1 MLIQILIP
9 LFRACKINLF
19 TLLLHPYKHF
29 FPFNK
34 YIKENMA
41 RSKYKFNPESLRFD
55 KIQLSFGAKT
65 FRFLSYF
72 LASVLLAIGYYVVFT
87 LFFNSPKEKVLQ
99 RELNQMTL
107 QYDLMQKKLGR
118 MDNVLSNLEETDD
131 NIYRT
136 IFEVE
141 PIPTSIREAGMGG
154 INRYSELEGFEND
167 EIVIKTA
174 KALDKIRK
182 KMYIQSRSYD
192 DLIELARN
200 KEEMIAS
207 VPAIQPISNK
217 DLKRTAS
224 GWGMR
229 IHPIYKIRKFHYGL
243 DFTAPRGT
251 EIYATG
257 DGKILSVKRRKTGFG
272 NHIVIDHG
280 YGFETLYGHMT
291 SFNVKKGQKVQRGD
305 VIGFVGSSGTST
317 APHLHYEVHKNG
329 KRVNPINYFYNDLTP
344 EEYDRMIEISMKSGQ
359 TFD

>member
-1 MLIQILIP
+1 
-9 LFRACKINLF
+9 
-19 TLLLHPYKHF
+19 
-29 FPFNK
+29 
-34 YIKENMA
+34 MA

-55 KIQLSFGAKT
+55 KIRLSFRAKT
-65 FRFLSYF
+65 FRFLSYLF
-72 LASVLLAIGYYVVFT
+72 ASILLAITYYVV
-87 LFFNSPKEKVLQ
+87 LIIFFDTPKEKILQ

-107 QYDLMQKKLGR
+107 QYELMQKKLGR
-118 MDNVLSNLEETDD
+118 MDDVLSNLEETDD

-141 PIPTSIREAGMGG
+141 PIPGSVREAGMGG
-154 INRYSELEGFEND
+154 VNRYSELEGFEND
-167 EIVIKTA
+167 EIVIETA

-182 KMYIQSRSYD
+182 MMYIQSRSYD

-207 VPAIQPISNK
+207 VPAIQPISNQ

-224 GWGMR
+224 GFGYR
-229 IHPIYKIRKFHYGL
+229 IHPIYKIRKFHFGQ
-243 DFTAPRGT
+243 DFTAPRGS

-257 DGKILSVKRRKTGFG
+257 NGKILSVKRRKTGYG

-280 YGFETLYGHMT
+280 YGYETLYAHMT
-291 SFNVKKGQKVQRGD
+291 SFNVKKGQKVKRGD
-305 VIGFVGSSGTST
+305 VIGFVGSTGTST
-317 APHLHYEVHKNG
+317 APHLHYEVHKNR
-329 KRVNPINYFYNDLTP
+329 KPVNPINYFYNDLTA

>member
-1 MLIQILIP
+1 
-9 LFRACKINLF
+9 
-19 TLLLHPYKHF
+19 
-29 FPFNK
+29 
-34 YIKENMA
+34 MA

-87 LFFNSPKEKVLQ
+87 LFFISPKEKVLQ

-107 QYDLMQKKLGR
+107 QYELMQKKLGR

-141 PIPTSIREAGMGG
+141 PIPGSVREAGMGG

-167 EIVIKTA
+167 EIVIKTV

-182 KMYIQSRSYD
+182 KMYVQSRSYD

-207 VPAIQPISNK
+207 VPAIMPISNK

-224 GWGMR
+224 GFGYR
-229 IHPIYKIRKFHYGL
+229 IHPIYKIRLFHHGM

-257 DGKILSVKRRKTGFG
+257 DGKILSVRRSKRGFG

-291 SFNVKKGQKVQRGD
+291 SFNVKKRQKVKRGD

-317 APHLHYEVHKNG
+317 APHLHYEVHKNH
-329 KRVNPINYFYNDLTP
+329 KRVNPINYYFNDLTA
-344 EEYDRMIEISMKSGQ
+344 EEYDRVIEISMKSGQ

>member
-1 MLIQILIP
+1 
-9 LFRACKINLF
+9 
-19 TLLLHPYKHF
+19 
-29 FPFNK
+29 
-34 YIKENMA
+34 MA

-55 KIQLSFGAKT
+55 KIQLSFRAKI
-65 FRFLSYF
+65 FRFLSYLF
-72 LASVLLAIGYYVVFT
+72 ASILLAITYYVV
-87 LFFNSPKEKVLQ
+87 LIIFFDTPKEKILQ

-107 QYDLMQKKLGR
+107 QYELMQKKLGR
-118 MDNVLSNLEETDD
+118 MNDVLSNLEETDD

-141 PIPTSIREAGMGG
+141 PIPGSIREAGIGG

-207 VPAIQPISNK
+207 VPAIMPISNK

-229 IHPIYKIRKFHYGL
+229 MHPIYKIPIFHYGL

-257 DGKILSVKRRKTGFG
+257 DGKILSVRRSKRGYG

-291 SFNVKKGQKVQRGD
+291 SFNVKKGQKVKRGD

-317 APHLHYEVHKNG
+317 APHLHYEVHKNR
-329 KRVNPINYFYNDLTP
+329 KPVNPINYFYNDLTA

>member
-1 MLIQILIP
+1 
-9 LFRACKINLF
+9 
-19 TLLLHPYKHF
+19 
-29 FPFNK
+29 
-34 YIKENMA
+34 MA

-55 KIQLSFGAKT
+55 KINLSFRVKT

-72 LASVLLAIGYYVVFT
+72 LASVFLAIGYYVIFT
-87 LFFNSPKEKVLQ
+87 LFFYSPKENVLQ

-107 QYDLMQKKLGR
+107 QYELMQKKLGR
-118 MDNVLSNLEETDD
+118 MDDVLSNLEETDD

-141 PIPTSIREAGMGG
+141 PIQGSIREAGMGG
-154 INRYSELEGFEND
+154 INRYSELGGFEND
-167 EIVIKTA
+167 EIVIETA

-182 KMYIQSRSYD
+182 KMYVQSRSYD

-207 VPAIQPISNK
+207 IPAIQPISNK

-229 IHPIYKIRKFHYGL
+229 IHPIYKIRIFHYGL

-257 DGKILSVKRRKTGFG
+257 DGKVTSVRRSNRGYG

-280 YGFETLYGHMT
+280 YGYETLYGHMT
-291 SFNVKKGQKVQRGD
+291 SFTVKKGQKVKRGD

-317 APHLHYEVHKNG
+317 APHLHYEVRKNHK
-329 KRVNPINYFYNDLTP
+329 KVNPINFFYNDLTP

>member
-1 MLIQILIP
+1 MA
-9 LFRACKINLF
+9 R
-19 TLLLHPYKHF
+19 
-29 FPFNK
+29 NK
-34 YIKENMA
+34 YI
-41 RSKYKFNPESLRFD
+41 FNPESLRFD
-55 KIQLSFGAKT
+55 KIQLSFRAKT
-65 FRFLSYF
+65 FRFLSYLF
-72 LASVLLAIGYYVVFT
+72 ASILLAITYYVV
-87 LFFNSPKEKVLQ
+87 LIIFFDTPKEKILQ

-107 QYDLMQKKLGR
+107 QYELMQKKLGR
-118 MDNVLSNLEETDD
+118 MDDVLSNLEETDD

-141 PIPTSIREAGMGG
+141 PIPGSIREAGMGG
-154 INRYSELEGFEND
+154 INRYSELEGFNND

-207 VPAIQPISNK
+207 VPAIMPISNK

-229 IHPIYKIRKFHYGL
+229 MHPIYKIPKFHYGM

-257 DGKILSVKRRKTGFG
+257 NGKILSVKRRKTGYG
-272 NHIVIDHG
+272 NYIVIDHG

-291 SFNVKKGQKVQRGD
+291 SFNVKKGQKVKRGD

-317 APHLHYEVHKNG
+317 APHVHYEVHKNH
-329 KRVNPINYFYNDLTP
+329 KKVNPINYYFNDLTA
-344 EEYDRMIEISMKSGQ
+344 EEYEKMIEISMKSGQ

>member
-1 MLIQILIP
+1 M
-9 LFRACKINLF
+9 
-19 TLLLHPYKHF
+19 
-29 FPFNK
+29 
-34 YIKENMA
+34 
-41 RSKYKFNPESLRFD
+41 
-55 KIQLSFGAKT
+55 
-65 FRFLSYF
+65 
-72 LASVLLAIGYYVVFT
+72 LLAIGYYVIFA
-87 LFFNSPKEKVLQ
+87 LFFDSPKEKVLQ
-99 RELNQMTL
+99 REMNQMTL
-107 QYDLMQKKLGR
+107 QYELMQKKLGR
-118 MDNVLSNLEETDD
+118 MDDVLSNLEETDD

-141 PIPTSIREAGMGG
+141 PIPGSIREAGMGG

-182 KMYIQSRSYD
+182 KMYVQSRSYD

-207 VPAIQPISNK
+207 IPAIQPISNK

-229 IHPIYKIRKFHYGL
+229 IHPIYKIRIFHYGL

-257 DGKILSVKRRKTGFG
+257 DGKVTSVRRSKRGYG

-280 YGFETLYGHMT
+280 YSFETLYAHMT
-291 SFNVKKGQKVQRGD
+291 SFNVKRGHKVKRGD

-317 APHLHYEVHKNG
+317 APHLHYEVHKNH
-329 KRVNPINYFYNDLTP
+329 KKVNPINYFYNDLTA

>member
-1 MLIQILIP
+1 
-9 LFRACKINLF
+9 
-19 TLLLHPYKHF
+19 
-29 FPFNK
+29 
-34 YIKENMA
+34 MA
-41 RSKYKFNPESLRFD
+41 RSKYKFNSESLRFD
-55 KIQLSFGAKT
+55 KIQLSFRVKI

-72 LASVLLAIGYYVVFT
+72 LASVFLAIGYYVIFT
-87 LFFNSPKEKVLQ
+87 LFFYSPKEKVLQ

-107 QYDLMQKKLGR
+107 QYEIMQKKLGR
-118 MDNVLSNLEETDD
+118 MDNVLSDLEETDD

-141 PIPTSIREAGMGG
+141 PIPGSIREAGMGG
-154 INRYSELEGFEND
+154 INRYSELEGFGND
-167 EIVIKTA
+167 EIVIETA

-200 KEEMIAS
+200 KEVMIAC
-207 VPAIQPISNK
+207 VPAIMPISNK

-229 IHPIYKIRKFHYGL
+229 MHPIYKIRKFHYGI

-257 DGKILSVKRRKTGFG
+257 DGKVILVRRQKTGFG
-272 NHIVIDHG
+272 NHIVMDHG

-291 SFNVKKGQKVQRGD
+291 SFNVKKGQKVKRGD

-317 APHLHYEVHKNG
+317 APHLHYEVHKNR
-329 KRVNPINYFYNDLTP
+329 KPVNPINYFFNDLTA

>member
-1 MLIQILIP
+1 
-9 LFRACKINLF
+9 
-19 TLLLHPYKHF
+19 
-29 FPFNK
+29 
-34 YIKENMA
+34 MA
-41 RSKYKFNPESLRFD
+41 RSKYKFNSESLRFD
-55 KIQLSFGAKT
+55 KIQLSFRAKT

-72 LASVLLAIGYYVVFT
+72 LASVLLAIVYYVTFT
-87 LFFNSPKEKVLQ
+87 LFFDSPKEKVLH

-107 QYDLMQKKLGR
+107 QYELMQKKLGR

-141 PIPTSIREAGMGG
+141 PIPGSVREAGMGG

-167 EIVIKTA
+167 EIVIETA

-182 KMYIQSRSYD
+182 KIYVQSRSYD

-200 KEEMIAS
+200 KEVMLAS
-207 VPAIQPISNK
+207 IPAIQPISNK

-224 GWGMR
+224 GWGFR

-257 DGKILSVKRRKTGFG
+257 NGKVISVRSPKRGFG
-272 NHIVIDHG
+272 NHIIIDHG
-280 YGFETLYGHMT
+280 YGYETLYAHMNN
-291 SFNVKKGQKVQRGD
+291 FNVKKGQKVKRGD
-305 VIGFVGSSGTST
+305 VIGFVGNTGTST
-317 APHLHYEVHKNG
+317 APHLHYEVHKNHR
-329 KRVNPINYFYNDLTP
+329 RVNPVNFFYNDLTA